1 MSSDRRDLYSGF
13 GDTYTRAFELVVTP
27 TIFGLI
33 GWWLDTRFGTGVLLA
48 LSLGIIVF
56 LYEIWKL
63 SRVYLARSA
72 DEDIKLL
79 GRRADG

>member
-1 MSSDRRDLYSGF
+1 MSSDRRDLYNGF

-33 GWWLDTRFGTGVLLA
+33 GWWLDTRFGSFPAVA
-48 LSLGIIVF
+48 LTLGIAVF

-63 SRVYLARSA
+63 SRHYLARSA
-72 DEDIKLL
+72 EEDRKIL
-79 GRRADG
+79 GGRDV